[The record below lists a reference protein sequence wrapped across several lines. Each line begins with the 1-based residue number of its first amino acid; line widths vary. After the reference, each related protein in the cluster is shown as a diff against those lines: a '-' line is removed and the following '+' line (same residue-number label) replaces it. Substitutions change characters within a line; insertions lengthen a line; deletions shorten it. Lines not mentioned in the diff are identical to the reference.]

1 MPTNFS
7 LRFWSLPLLMHWER
21 CLFFM
26 EFLESIE
33 RLQKLKIQE
42 MKNSCKALMLGVLSI
57 IAVGCKKEEKSPSY
71 HKGDLTIL
79 ADESFKSVTE
89 ALAEGYMINYPDTR
103 IKVVTKKEDLGFMDL
118 LNDKARIAVMSRDL
132 TPEEKKAYEEQVD
145 LKFLPAKFAADAV
158 IFVVPKDSPKE
169 SISMDEIR
177 NGLESDDK
185 SFIFDGTNSSN
196 LNFVAQKLK
205 KQPKNLKFSIIPGN
219 QNIIEELGKYP
230 GKIGVIGLNT
240 FSRPYDKTSQRLRE
254 MVKVLPVQDKGKLY
268 TADSDGMREMKY
280 PFTRVL
286 YFLTNEGNFNIANGF
301 IRYSCT
307 QLGQMIVEKEG
318 LQPYN
323 LYKREVQM
331 R

>member
-1 MPTNFS
+1 
-7 LRFWSLPLLMHWER
+7 
-21 CLFFM
+21 
-26 EFLESIE
+26 
-33 RLQKLKIQE
+33 

-268 TADSDGMREMKY
+268 TADSDGMREMIY

>member
-1 MPTNFS
+1 
-7 LRFWSLPLLMHWER
+7 
-21 CLFFM
+21 M
-26 EFLESIE
+26 ECLESIE
-33 RLQKLKIQE
+33 QFQELKIQE
-42 MKNSCKALMLGVLSI
+42 MRNSLKIALLSVMS
-57 IAVGCKKEEKSPSY
+57 IAAVSCKKEDQSPSY

-79 ADESFKSVTE
+79 TDESFKSVTE
-89 ALAEGYMINYPDTR
+89 ALAEGYMINYPETH
-103 IKVVTKKEDLGFMDL
+103 IKIETKKEDLGFLDL

-158 IFVVPKDSPKE
+158 VFVVPKDSPKQ

-177 NGLESDDK
+177 SGLESDAK
-185 SFIFDGTNSSN
+185 NFIFDGTNSSN

-205 KQPKNLKFSIIPGN
+205 KQPKDLKFSIIPGN
-219 QNIIEELGKYP
+219 QNIIEELEKHTD
-230 GKIGVIGLNT
+230 KIGVIGLNT
-240 FSRPYDKTSQRLRE
+240 FSRPYDKTSEKLRG
-254 MVKVLPVQDKGKLY
+254 MVKVLPVENNGKLY
-268 TADSDGMREMKY
+268 TVDNASLREMTY

-323 LYKREVQM
+323 IYKREVQM

>member
-1 MPTNFS
+1 
-7 LRFWSLPLLMHWER
+7 
-21 CLFFM
+21 
-26 EFLESIE
+26 
-33 RLQKLKIQE
+33 
-42 MKNSCKALMLGVLSI
+42 MKNSFKALLLGALSI
-57 IAVGCKKEEKSPSY
+57 IAVSCKKEDKSPSY

-89 ALAEGYMINYPDTR
+89 ALAGGYMINYPDTR

-132 TPEEKKAYEEQVD
+132 SPEEKKAYEEQVD

-169 SISMDEIR
+169 KISMDEIK
-177 NGLESDDK
+177 NGLESDEK
-185 SFIFDGTNSSN
+185 NFIFDGTNSSN

-205 KQPKNLKFSIIPGN
+205 KQPKDLKFSIIPGN

-254 MVKVLPVQDKGKLY
+254 MVKVLPVEDGGKLY